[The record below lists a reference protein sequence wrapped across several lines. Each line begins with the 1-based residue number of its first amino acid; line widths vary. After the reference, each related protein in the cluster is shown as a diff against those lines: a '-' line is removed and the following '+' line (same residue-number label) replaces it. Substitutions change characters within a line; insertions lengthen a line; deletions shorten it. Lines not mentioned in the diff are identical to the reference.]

1 MQSILT
7 ILFATIAI
15 VAACG
20 LVTFRHPIH
29 AALSFAMAVFATA
42 GLYVVLDSPYLAAA
56 TVLVYAGATIIVF
69 LFVLMFSQQIR
80 PAPFESKGANRLK
93 IGVICG
99 ALVGLLLAGIDSWQ
113 PPARIVSATDSDIT
127 GSDITGSGIT
137 GSGITGDA
145 STDPRLSQLVEG
157 QTRPKSTVAS
167 LGRSMYTRYLW
178 AMELAGTLLL
188 IACIGALCIAQPT
201 EAEEG
206 MGENRS

>member
-1 MQSILT
+1 MQSFLT

-113 PPARIVSATDSDIT
+113 PPARIVSAT
-127 GSDITGSGIT
+127 GSGIT

>member
-113 PPARIVSATDSDIT
+113 PPARIVSAT

>member
-113 PPARIVSATDSDIT
+113 PPARIVSAT
-127 GSDITGSGIT
+127 GSGIT

>member
-20 LVTFRHPIH
+20 LITFRHPIH

-113 PPARIVSATDSDIT
+113 PPSRIASAPGGAIT
-127 GSDITGSGIT
+127 EDAASEVGMSQAAEGGS
-137 GSGITGDA
+137 
-145 STDPRLSQLVEG
+145 
-157 QTRPKSTVAS
+157 RPKSTVAS
-167 LGRSMYTRYLW
+167 LGRAMYTRYLW

-188 IACIGALCIAQPT
+188 IACIGALCIAQPS
-201 EAEEG
+201 EAEAG
-206 MGENRS
+206 MGDNRS

>member
-113 PPARIVSATDSDIT
+113 PPARIVSAT
-127 GSDITGSGIT
+127 GSD
-137 GSGITGDA
+137 ITGDA

>member
-113 PPARIVSATDSDIT
+113 PPARIVSAT
-127 GSDITGSGIT
+127 GSDIT

-201 EAEEG
+201 EAEAG

>member
-113 PPARIVSATDSDIT
+113 PPARIAGASGAVIT
-127 GSDITGSGIT
+127 EDAASEVGMSQAAEGGSG
-137 GSGITGDA
+137 
-145 STDPRLSQLVEG
+145 
-157 QTRPKSTVAS
+157 PKSTVAS
-167 LGRSMYTRYLW
+167 LGRAMYTRYLW

-188 IACIGALCIAQPT
+188 IACIGALCIAQPS
-201 EAEEG
+201 EAEAG
-206 MGENRS
+206 MGESRS

>member
-113 PPARIVSATDSDIT
+113 PPARIVSATGSDIT
-127 GSDITGSGIT
+127 GSD
-137 GSGITGDA
+137 ITGDA

>member
-1 MQSILT
+1 
-7 ILFATIAI
+7 
-15 VAACG
+15 
-20 LVTFRHPIH
+20 
-29 AALSFAMAVFATA
+29 MAVFATA

-113 PPARIVSATDSDIT
+113 PPSRIVSDS
-127 GSDITGSGIT
+127 GPA
-137 GSGITGDA
+137 ITGDTA
-145 STDPRLSQLVEG
+145 SEVVQSQPVEG
-157 QTRPKSTVAS
+157 GSRSKSNVAA
-167 LGRSMYTRYLW
+167 LGRAMYTRYLW

-188 IACIGALCIAQPT
+188 IACIGALCIAQPS
-201 EAEEG
+201 ESAQPSEEELG
-206 MGENRS
+206 VGENRS

>member
-7 ILFATIAI
+7 ILLATIAM

-113 PPARIVSATDSDIT
+113 PPARFANASGTVIHGEVATEAGLPLPI
-127 GSDITGSGIT
+127 GS
-137 GSGITGDA
+137 
-145 STDPRLSQLVEG
+145 EG
-157 QTRPKSTVAS
+157 RPKSTVAS
-167 LGRSMYTRYLW
+167 LGRVMYTRYLW

-188 IACIGALCIAQPT
+188 IACIGALCIAQPS
-201 EAEEG
+201 EAEAG
-206 MGENRS
+206 VGENRS

>member
-113 PPARIVSATDSDIT
+113 PPARIVSATGSDIT
-127 GSDITGSGIT
+127 GSD
-137 GSGITGDA
+137 ITGDA

-201 EAEEG
+201 EAEAG

>member
-1 MQSILT
+1 MQSLLT

-29 AALSFAMAVFATA
+29 AALSFAVAVFATA

-113 PPARIVSATDSDIT
+113 PPARIANPTGTATT
-127 GSDITGSGIT
+127 GN
-137 GSGITGDA
+137 A
-145 STDPRLSQLVEG
+145 EAEAVLSQPIEG
-157 QTRPKSTVAS
+157 EHRPRSTVAS
-167 LGRSMYTRYLW
+167 LGRAMYTRYLW

-188 IACIGALCIAQPT
+188 IACIGALCIAQPS
-201 EAEEG
+201 EADAG
-206 MGENRS
+206 VGETRS